1 MVAGAVDFVVHLGT
15 DIDGRRVVA
24 SVREV
29 VDAEVAQ
36 VSSNEIYRPGTN
48 GRADPGVPMRAE
60 SLDDLEA
67 AGFDLTL
74 LTPDLGS
81 WER

>member
-1 MVAGAVDFVVHLGT
+1 
-15 DIDGRRVVA
+15 VVA

-29 VDAEVAQ
+29 VDAEGAQ
-36 VSSNEIYRPGTN
+36 VSSNEIYRPGPD
-48 GRADPGVPMRAE
+48 GRADPGVPMRAD

-67 AGFDLTL
+67 AGFDPAL
-74 LTPDLGS
+74 LTPGLGS